1 MTVTRFDV
9 DTFPYNLIEEWETE
23 PRKPGNQGTKHIV
36 NYVHPLSAFD
46 IETSRDPATDQSFMY
61 VWQWAFEGVGVLM
74 GRTWAEYVLARDEI
88 EKRLK
93 GRVLV
98 VLVHNLSYEFQF
110 LRAVHSWQPEEV
122 FAVRS
127 RRVAKAKMGD
137 CFEFRCTYIH
147 SNMNLATWTKKMKV
161 KHQKLDGER
170 YRYDILRFSDTPLT
184 EEEIKYC
191 CNDVLGCIEAYRAE
205 MDRDGDYL
213 STIPLTSTGYVRRD
227 VKRAMHASRRAIQ
240 SAAPSYR
247 SYQALKEAFR
257 GGLTHANRYYVGVVL
272 HNVQSFDRSSS
283 YPDVL
288 CNSLYP
294 VTKLRAVRPPQKE
307 SDDKDIEAGRY
318 MSKIAKLI
326 SDGKAVL
333 LRAAFYG
340 LELRDQFDGFPY
352 LSWSKCRHVSAD
364 VVEDNG
370 RILSATYLETTITDI
385 DFRIIMRQYKPLKV
399 VPIAA
404 WWSHY
409 GYLPRPLVQTVID
422 YYKEKTELKDKKGS
436 TDVETE
442 MNETMYTKSK
452 NLLNG
457 IYGLMAQDPVKH
469 SIIFDNT
476 GKEGVYWKESTEKT
490 DEQLLKEATYKMF
503 TLFQWGCW
511 CTAWARFRLM
521 EGVWLAEQQ
530 GADVLYVDTDSVK
543 YMGDSVDW
551 TAYNNKRVQES
562 KKSGAFA
569 EDVHGVTHYMGVYE
583 RERGYK
589 DFTMLRAKCYAF
601 IHDKEEHIQTTIAG
615 VSKKMGGPELE
626 KRGGLP
632 ALQNGFTF
640 YEAAG
645 LEAVYN
651 DDTPIE
657 QLELYGHAV
666 EMGPNVCLRPSTYRI
681 DFKENYIELLEV
693 IKNGLTGPGG
703 VSYN

>member
-1 MTVTRFDV
+1 MTETRFNV
-9 DTFPYNLIEEWETE
+9 GTFPYNLITEWETE

-36 NYVHPLSAFD
+36 DYVHNLSAFD
-46 IETSRDPATDQSFMY
+46 IETSRDPATDQAFMY
-61 VWQWAFEGVGVLM
+61 VWQWGFEGIGVLM
-74 GRTWAEYVLARDEI
+74 GRTWVEFVQARDEI
-88 EKRLK
+88 AKRLK

-110 LRAVHSWQPEEV
+110 LRTVHPWAPEEV

-127 RRVAKAKMGD
+127 RRVAKAKMGKS
-137 CFEFRCTYIH
+137 FEFRCTYIH

-161 KHQKLDGER
+161 EHQKLDGER
-170 YRYDILRFSDTPLT
+170 YGYDTLRFSDTPLDA
-184 EEEIKYC
+184 EEIKYC
-191 CNDVLGCIEAYRAE
+191 CNDVLGCMEAYRAE

-227 VKRAMHASRRAIQ
+227 VKRALHSSRQAIQ
-240 SAAPSYR
+240 SAAPSFR
-247 SYQALKEAFR
+247 TYQALKEAFR
-257 GGLTHANRYYVGVVL
+257 GGLTHANRYFVGVVL
-272 HNVQSFDRSSS
+272 HDVQSFDRSSS

-288 CNSLYP
+288 CNCLYP
-294 VTKLRAVRPPQKE
+294 MTKFRAVLPPKPE
-307 SDDKDIEAGRY
+307 TDDKDVEAGRF
-318 MSKIAKLI
+318 MAKIAKLI
-326 SDGKAVL
+326 ADGKAVL
-333 LRAAFYG
+333 LRAAFFG
-340 LELRDQFDGFPY
+340 VELRDPFDGFPY
-352 LSWSKCRHVSAD
+352 LSKSKCRHVSAD

-370 RILSATYLETTITDI
+370 RVLSASYLETTITDV

-409 GYLPRPLVQTVID
+409 GELPRPLVQTVID
-422 YYKEKTELKDKKGS
+422 YYKAKTELKDKKGA
-436 TDVETE
+436 TDAETE
-442 MNETMYTKSK
+442 LNETMYTKSK

-476 GKEGVYWKESTEKT
+476 GNDGEYWKESTDKS

-511 CTAWARFRLM
+511 CTSWARFRLM
-521 EGVWLAEQQ
+521 EGVWLAEKQ

-543 YMGDSVDW
+543 YRGHSVDW
-551 TAYNNKRVQES
+551 TGYNAERVQAS
-562 KKSGAFA
+562 KNSGAHA

-583 RERGYK
+583 QETGYK

-601 IHDKEEHIQTTIAG
+601 IHEGEEHIQTTIAG
-615 VSKKMGGPELE
+615 VSKKLGGPELE
-626 KRGGLP
+626 ERGGLEK
-632 ALQNGFTF
+632 LQNGFTF
-640 YEAAG
+640 YKAAG

-657 QLELYGHAV
+657 EKELYGHAV
-666 EMGPNVCLRPSTYRI
+666 EMGPNVCLRPSTYTI
-681 DFKENYIELLEV
+681 DYKVDYLTLLDV

-703 VSYN
+703 VPYN